1 MGRIIARET
10 GFKLIYEYLFNKE
23 AEVAAFF
30 KAGNVEVEDSEEN
43 TIVLDEDNN
52 LVVREEEKEYAI
64 SVYKAVVENY
74 DELINVLDINIKDF
88 NINRVY
94 KLDLAILLLAVAEIK
109 YLNQDVALTINESVE
124 IAKKYSTD
132 KSPSF
137 VNGVLGGFVKNLK

>member
-30 KAGNVEVEDSEEN
+30 KAGNIELENEEN
-43 TIVLDEDNN
+43 TVVIDENNN
-52 LVVREEEKEYAI
+52 LVVSDEEKEYAI
-64 SVYKAVVENY
+64 NVYNAVVNNY
-74 DELINVLDINIKDF
+74 DELINILGVNIKGF
-88 NINRVY
+88 NIDRVY
-94 KLDLAILLLAVAEIK
+94 KLDLAILLMAVAEIK
-109 YLNQDVALTINESVE
+109 FLEQDVALIINESVE

-137 VNGVLGGFVKNLK
+137 INGVLGGYVKNLK

>member
-30 KAGNVEVEDSEEN
+30 RAGNIELEDGEEN
-43 TIVLDEDNN
+43 TIVVDEDNN
-52 LVVREEEKEYAI
+52 LVVSEEEKEYAI

-74 DELINVLDINIKDF
+74 DELINILDVNIKDF

-132 KSPSF
+132 KSPAF
-137 VNGVLGGFVKNLK
+137 VNGVLGGYVKNLK